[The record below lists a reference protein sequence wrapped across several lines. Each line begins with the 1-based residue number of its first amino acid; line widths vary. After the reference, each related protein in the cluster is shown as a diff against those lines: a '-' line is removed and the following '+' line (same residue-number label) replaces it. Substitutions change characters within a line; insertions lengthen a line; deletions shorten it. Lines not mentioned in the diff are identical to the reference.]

1 MVASHGRL
9 MLTLSINLSIDFFIP
24 RQCYP
29 QGRLVFHC
37 LNKNRYLI
45 LNNFHIE
52 KLLSNEFTPN
62 LGNNLEII
70 FD

>member
-1 MVASHGRL
+1 MVTSLSLL
-9 MLTLSINLSIDFFIP
+9 MLTLSIILSIDFFIP

-29 QGRLVFHC
+29 QDRLVFQS
-37 LNKNRYLI
+37 LNKNRSLI
-45 LNNFHIE
+45 FNNFYIE
-52 KLLSNEFTPN
+52 KLLSDEFTPN

>member
-1 MVASHGRL
+1 MVTNLSLL
-9 MLTLSINLSIDFFIP
+9 MLTLSIILSIVFFIP

-29 QGRLVFHC
+29 QGRLVFQS
-37 LNKNRYLI
+37 LNKNRSLI
-45 LNNFHIE
+45 FNNFYIE
-52 KLLSNEFTPN
+52 KLSSDEFTPN